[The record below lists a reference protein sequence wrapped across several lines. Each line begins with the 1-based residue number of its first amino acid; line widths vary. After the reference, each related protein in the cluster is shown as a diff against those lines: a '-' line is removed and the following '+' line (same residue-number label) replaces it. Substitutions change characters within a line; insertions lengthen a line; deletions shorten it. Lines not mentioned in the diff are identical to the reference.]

1 MRHRWLFLAV
11 SLVMVVVVV
20 ALASG
25 SVGGPGR
32 SLYRLVGMFGQVVS
46 LVRSSYVEEVP
57 VEKLELGAMNGLV
70 QAADPG
76 GLWVPEDV
84 AAQYAKVRARALPAF
99 GLVLGERSSYPF
111 VVQVVAGSPA
121 AKAGIVPG
129 ELVERVGAEPV
140 RARPL
145 WRALTLLDAAERQ
158 GASVTLDVIDRQLEG
173 KRPVTLA
180 PAPFAAGTPSVE
192 VKDAT
197 AIVKVPVVDAA
208 AASELGEALR
218 SSAAAH
224 AVVVDLR
231 GVALGTAEGAAR
243 VAAQL
248 AGGAIEVKIGA
259 NGGKDEILKAQGQPR
274 AWKVIVCLDATTAG
288 PAELLASALKS
299 RGATLV
305 GTESYG
311 DTGRRRALKGA
322 GGEVWLASAWG
333 LAPDGKPIL
342 GAGLKPDERVR
353 PRKGG
358 DAVLERAL
366 ELAGGRAA
374 VGQAA

>member
-11 SLVMVVVVV
+11 SLVMIVAVV
-20 ALASG
+20 ALAFG
-25 SVGGPGR
+25 SVGGPSR
-32 SLYRLVGMFGQVVS
+32 SLYRLVGMFGEVVS

-57 VEKLELGAMNGLV
+57 VAKLELGAMNGLV

-76 GLWVPEDV
+76 GLWAPDDV
-84 AAQYAKVRARALPAF
+84 AAQYARVRARALPPF
-99 GLVLGERSSYPF
+99 GLVLGQRSSYPF

-129 ELVERVGAEPV
+129 ELVESIGAEPV

-145 WRALTLLDAAERQ
+145 WRALTLLDGAERK
-158 GASVTLDVIDRQLEG
+158 GADVTLDVIDRQLEG
-173 KRPVTLA
+173 KRPVTLK
-180 PAPFAAGTPSVE
+180 PALFAASGPSVE
-192 VKDAT
+192 MKEGAAV
-197 AIVKVPVVDAA
+197 VRVPIVDAA
-208 AASELGEALR
+208 AAAALGDALR
-218 SSAAAH
+218 RSEGASAL
-224 AVVVDLR
+224 VVDLR
-231 GVALGTAEGAAR
+231 GVALGTPEGAAR

-248 AGGAIEVKIGA
+248 AGGTVEVKMGA
-259 NGGKDEILKAQGQPR
+259 SGDKGETVKAQGPPR
-274 AWKVIVCLDATTAG
+274 SWKLFVCLDATTVG

-311 DTGRRRALKGA
+311 DTGQRRAIKGA

-333 LAPDGKPIL
+333 IGPDGKPIL
-342 GAGLKPDERVR
+342 GVGLKPDERVR

-358 DAVLERAL
+358 DAVLDRAL

-374 VGQAA
+374 IGQAA

>member
-1 MRHRWLFLAV
+1 MFVAG
-11 SLVMVVVVV
+11 SLIAIVAVV

-25 SVGGPGR
+25 SAGGPGR

-46 LVRSSYVEEVP
+46 LVRTSYVEEVP

-70 QAADPG
+70 EAADPG
-76 GLWVPEDV
+76 GLWVPQDV
-84 AAQYAKVRARALPAF
+84 AAQYARIRARALPPF
-99 GLVLGERSSYPF
+99 GLVLGQRSSYPF
-111 VVQVVAGSPA
+111 VVEVVAGSPA

-129 ELVERVGAEPV
+129 ELVERIGADPV

-145 WRALTLLDAAERQ
+145 WRALTLLDDAERK
-158 GASVTLDVIDRQLEG
+158 GADVTLDVIDRQLDG
-173 KRPVTLA
+173 KRPVTLK
-180 PAPFAAGTPSVE
+180 PAPFAAGVPSVE
-192 VKDAT
+192 LNEGIAV
-197 AIVKVPVVDAA
+197 VRVPVVD
-208 AASELGEALR
+208 
-218 SSAAAH
+218 SAAADALAAALRPNAGAG

-231 GVALGTAEGAAR
+231 GVALGTPEGAAR

-248 AGGAIEVKIGA
+248 AGGAVDLKMGA
-259 NGGKDEILKAQGQPR
+259 NGDKVEAVKAQGPPR
-274 AWKVIVCLDATTAG
+274 SWKLVVCLDATAAG
-288 PAELLASALKS
+288 PAELLASVLKS

-311 DTGRRRALKGA
+311 DTGQRRAIKGA

-333 LAPDGKPIL
+333 IGPDGKPIL
-342 GAGLKPDERVR
+342 GVGLKPDERVR

-374 VGQAA
+374 VGKAA